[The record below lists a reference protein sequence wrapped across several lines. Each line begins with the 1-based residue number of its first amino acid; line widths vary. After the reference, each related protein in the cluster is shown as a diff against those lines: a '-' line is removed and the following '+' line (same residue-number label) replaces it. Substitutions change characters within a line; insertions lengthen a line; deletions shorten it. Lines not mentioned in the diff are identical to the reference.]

1 MTSDSV
7 RHLFP
12 PHIKNVFLTP
22 NGVDEDDFIYKERDG
37 IIRKIGWCGGD
48 HVPSKQIGWAT
59 EISNNCEVPLD
70 IASQLSYAE
79 VAKWYHSVDIL
90 LVTAVPS
97 MESETGPLPAFE
109 AIVSGIPV
117 IGTPVG
123 NFRHIPGPK
132 FATVAEAV
140 ELIRSL
146 QEHPEEVKALAKIQ
160 YDYVI
165 QNFTYKAM
173 AYKWND
179 ALEFS

>member
-1 MTSDSV
+1 M
-7 RHLFP
+7 
-12 PHIKNVFLTP
+12 P
-22 NGVDEDDFIYKERDG
+22 NGVDENDFIYKERDG
-37 IIRKIGWCGGD
+37 LIRRLGWCGGE
-48 HVPSKQIGWAT
+48 HVASKQISWAK
-59 EISNNCEVPLD
+59 EISIRSGLPLD
-70 IASQLSYAE
+70 VASQLSYAE

-132 FATVAEAV
+132 FATVDEAL
-140 ELIRSL
+140 ELIRFL
-146 QEHPEEVKALAKIQ
+146 QEHPEKVKVLAKIQ

-173 AYKWND
+173 AHKWND